1 MIQKQGVAH
10 MKESRFKNLAEIFW
24 VATKLGLTSFGGPQ
38 AHLGYFHEEY
48 VKKRKWL
55 DEKSYADLMAL
66 AQFLPGPSSSQVGM
80 GVGSARGG
88 VLGGLAA
95 FLGFTWPSALILA
108 LFAIFAGELDPD
120 AHLWLNGLRIVS
132 LAVVLHAA
140 LGMATKLTPDHKT
153 KAIALGALVTMLIW
167 QSRMTQVTI
176 LIVAGLIGF
185 LFFKTPLHV
194 EGKNTAFKVS
204 KAFGATCLILF
215 FLLLFA
221 VPFLAVTFD
230 SWWLTLF
237 DPIFRSGALVFGGG
251 HVVLPLLEAEFV
263 PTGLMSSDIFLAGF
277 GLTQAMPGPLFTFA
291 SYIGAV
297 MNGFLGALVGIVG
310 IFLPGMLLLY
320 GCLPFWDSL
329 RRNAIIK
336 RALVGLNAAVVGIL
350 LAAFY
355 HPIWRNSIFNPADFA
370 LFAILFAMLSFWKL
384 PPWIVVLTGAGVALL
399 PLIGGFLLGMF

>member
-1 MIQKQGVAH
+1 
-10 MKESRFKNLAEIFW
+10 MKESKIKNLTEIFL

-55 DEKSYADLMAL
+55 DEKSYADLVAL
-66 AQFLPGPSSSQVGM
+66 AQFLPGPSSSQVGI

-88 VLGGLAA
+88 VLGGIMA

-108 LFAIFAGELDPD
+108 LFAIFAQGLDVET
-120 AHLWLNGLRIVS
+120 HTWLNGLRIVS

-140 LGMATKLTPDHKT
+140 LGMATKLTPNHKT

-167 QSRMTQVTI
+167 HTRFTQVTI
-176 LIVAGLIGF
+176 LVVAGILGLI
-185 LFFKTPLHV
+185 FFKTPLHV

-204 KAFGATCLILF
+204 KTFGAACLVLF
-215 FLLLFA
+215 FALLLG
-221 VPFLAVTFD
+221 VPFLTNTVD
-230 SWWLTLF
+230 NSWLTLF

-251 HVVLPLLEAEFV
+251 YVVLPLLEAELV
-263 PTGLMSSDIFLAGF
+263 QAGLMDSDVFLAGF

-297 MNGFLGALVGIVG
+297 MQGTWGALLGIFG
-310 IFLPGMLLLY
+310 IFLPGTLLLY

-329 RRNAIIK
+329 RRNAVIK
-336 RALVGLNAAVVGIL
+336 RSLIGLNAAVVGTL

-355 HPIWRNSIFNPADFA
+355 NPIWMNAIFAPIDFA
-370 LFAILFAMLSFWKL
+370 LFAVLFGMLAYWKL
-384 PPWIVVLTGAGVALL
+384 PPWIVVIAGAFGGL
-399 PLIGGFLLGMF
+399 LIGWV

>member
-1 MIQKQGVAH
+1 
-10 MKESRFKNLAEIFW
+10 MKENKFKNQIEIFW

-66 AQFLPGPSSSQVGM
+66 AQFLPGPSSSQVGI

-88 VLGGLAA
+88 VLGGMMA

-108 LFAIFAGELDPD
+108 LFAVFAQGLDTST
-120 AHLWLNGLRIVS
+120 HTWLHGLRIVS

-140 LGMATKLTPDHKT
+140 LGMATKLTPNNKT
-153 KAIALGALVTMLIW
+153 KAIALGALVTMLVWHTRI
-167 QSRMTQVTI
+167 TQVTI
-176 LIVAGLIGF
+176 LIVAGIIGLI
-185 LFFKTPLHV
+185 FFRTPLHV
-194 EGKNTAFKVS
+194 EGKSTAFKVS
-204 KAFGATCLILF
+204 KTFGAICLALF
-215 FLLLFA
+215 FILLLVIPVITQRA
-221 VPFLAVTFD
+221 NNQ
-230 SWWLTLF
+230 WLTLF

-263 PTGLMSSDIFLAGF
+263 PTGLMDGDVFLAGF

-297 MNGFLGALVGIVG
+297 MHGMLGALVGIVG
-310 IFLPGMLLLY
+310 IFLPGILLLY

-329 RRNAIIK
+329 RRNAVIK
-336 RALVGLNAAVVGIL
+336 RALIGLNAAVVGTL

-355 HPIWRNSIFNPADFA
+355 NPIWTNSIFDPIDFA
-370 LFAILFAMLSFWKL
+370 LFAILYGMLSFWKL
-384 PPWIVVLTGAGVALL
+384 PPWIVVIAGAGGGL
-399 PLIGGFLLGMF
+399 LIGMI

>member
-1 MIQKQGVAH
+1 
-10 MKESRFKNLAEIFW
+10 MKENKFKNLIEIFW

-66 AQFLPGPSSSQVGM
+66 AQFLPGPSSSQVGI

-88 VLGGLAA
+88 VLGGIMA

-108 LFAIFAGELDPD
+108 LFALFAQGLDVET
-120 AHLWLNGLRIVS
+120 HTWLNGLRIVS
-132 LAVVLHAA
+132 LAVVLYAA
-140 LGMATKLTPDHKT
+140 LGMATKLTPNNKT
-153 KAIALGALVTMLIW
+153 KAIALGALFTMLIW
-167 QSRMTQVTI
+167 QSRITQVTI
-176 LIVAGLIGF
+176 LITAGVIGII
-185 LFFKTPLHV
+185 FFKTPLHI

-204 KAFGATCLILF
+204 KAFGATCLALF
-215 FLLLFA
+215 FILLFA
-221 VPFLAVTFD
+221 VPVVSELVD
-230 SWWLTLF
+230 NRWLDLF
-237 DPIFRSGALVFGGG
+237 NPIFRSGALVFGGG

-263 PTGLMSSDIFLAGF
+263 PTGLMYGDEFLAGF

-297 MNGFLGALVGIVG
+297 MHGMLGALVGIVG
-310 IFLPGMLLLY
+310 IFLPGILLLY

-329 RRNAIIK
+329 RRNSVIK
-336 RALVGLNAAVVGIL
+336 RALIGLNAAVVGTL

-355 HPIWRNSIFNPADFA
+355 NPIWRNSIFEPVDFA
-370 LFAILFAMLSFWKL
+370 LFAILFGMLAYWKL
-384 PPWIVVLTGAGVALL
+384 PPWVIVIAGA
-399 PLIGGFLLGMF
+399 IGGFLIGMT

>member
-1 MIQKQGVAH
+1 
-10 MKESRFKNLAEIFW
+10 MKENKFKNFFEIFW

-55 DEKSYADLMAL
+55 DEKSYADLVAL
-66 AQFLPGPSSSQVGM
+66 AQFLPGPSSSQVGI

-88 VLGGLAA
+88 ILGGIAA

-108 LFAIFAGELDPD
+108 LFAIFAQELNADT
-120 AHLWLNGLRIVS
+120 HTWLNGLRIVS

-140 LGMATKLTPDHKT
+140 LGMSTKLTPNKKT
-153 KAIALGALVTMLIW
+153 KAIALISLVTMLIW
-167 QSRMTQVTI
+167 HTRITQVTI
-176 LIVAGLIGF
+176 LIVAGIIGLI
-185 LFFKTPLHV
+185 FFKTPLHV

-204 KAFGATCLILF
+204 KAFGTTCLALF
-215 FLLLFA
+215 FILLLI
-221 VPFLAVTFD
+221 VPAITQLID
-230 SWWLTLF
+230 NKWLMLF
-237 DPIFRSGALVFGGG
+237 DPIFRSGSLVFGGG

-263 PTGLMSSDIFLAGF
+263 PTGLIDGDVFLTGF

-297 MNGFLGALVGIVG
+297 MHGMFGALIGIVA
-310 IFLPGMLLLY
+310 IFLPGILLLY

-329 RRNAIIK
+329 RRNSIIK
-336 RALVGLNAAVVGIL
+336 RALIGLNAAVVGTL

-355 HPIWRNSIFNPADFA
+355 NPIWINSIFQSADFA
-370 LFAILFAMLSFWKL
+370 LFAVLFGMLSYWKL
-384 PPWIVVLTGAGVALL
+384 PPWIVVIAGAIGGI
-399 PLIGGFLLGMF
+399 LIGMI

>member
-1 MIQKQGVAH
+1 MQENKFQ
-10 MKESRFKNLAEIFW
+10 NLIEIFW

-66 AQFLPGPSSSQVGM
+66 AQFLPGPSSSQVGI

-88 VLGGLAA
+88 VLGGMMA

-108 LFAIFAGELDPD
+108 LFAMFAQGLNVET
-120 AHLWLNGLRIVS
+120 HTWLNGLRIVS

-140 LGMATKLTPDHKT
+140 LGMAAKLTPDNKT
-153 KAIALGALVTMLIW
+153 KSIALAALVTMLIW
-167 QSRMTQVTI
+167 QSRITQVTI
-176 LIVAGLIGF
+176 LIVAGIIGL

-204 KAFGATCLILF
+204 KTFGAVCLILF
-215 FLLLFA
+215 FTLLFI
-221 VPFLAVTFD
+221 VPVLTQMID
-230 SWWLTLF
+230 NQWLTLF
-237 DPIFRSGALVFGGG
+237 NPIFRSGALVFGGG

-263 PTGLMSSDIFLAGF
+263 PTGLMYGDVFLAGF

-297 MNGFLGALVGIVG
+297 MHGAIGALVGIAG
-310 IFLPGMLLLY
+310 IFLPGILLLY

-329 RRNAIIK
+329 RRNSVIK
-336 RALVGLNAAVVGIL
+336 RALIGLNAAVVGTL

-355 HPIWRNSIFNPADFA
+355 SPIWMNSIFEPIDFA
-370 LFAILFAMLSFWKL
+370 LFAVLFGMLSFWKL
-384 PPWIVVLTGAGVALL
+384 PPWIVVISGAL
-399 PLIGGFLLGMF
+399 GGFLIGII

>member
-1 MIQKQGVAH
+1 MQENK
-10 MKESRFKNLAEIFW
+10 FKNLLEIFW

-66 AQFLPGPSSSQVGM
+66 AQFLPGPSSSQVGV

-88 VLGGLAA
+88 ALGGMMA

-108 LFAIFAGELDPD
+108 LFAIFAQGLDTH
-120 AHLWLNGLRIVS
+120 AHTWLNGLRIVS

-140 LGMATKLTPDHKT
+140 LGMATKLTPDNKT

-167 QSRMTQVTI
+167 HTRLTQVTI
-176 LIVAGLIGF
+176 LIVAGIIGLI
-185 LFFKTPLHV
+185 FFKTPLHV

-204 KAFGATCLILF
+204 KAFGVTCLALF
-215 FLLLFA
+215 FILLFA
-221 VPFLAVTFD
+221 VPIINQLAD
-230 SWWLTLF
+230 NQWLTLF

-263 PTGLMSSDIFLAGF
+263 ATGLMYSDVFLAGF

-291 SYIGAV
+291 SYMGAV
-297 MNGFLGALVGIVG
+297 MHGTLGALVGIIG
-310 IFLPGMLLLY
+310 IFLPGILLLY

-329 RRNAIIK
+329 RRNAVIK
-336 RALVGLNAAVVGIL
+336 RALIGLNAAVVGTL

-355 HPIWRNSIFNPADFA
+355 HPIWTNSIFEPIDFA
-370 LFAILFAMLSFWKL
+370 LFAVLFGMLRFWKL
-384 PPWIVVLTGAGVALL
+384 PPWIVVIAGAIGGL
-399 PLIGGFLLGMF
+399 LIGLI

>member
-1 MIQKQGVAH
+1 
-10 MKESRFKNLAEIFW
+10 MKESKFKNQLEIFW

-66 AQFLPGPSSSQVGM
+66 AQFLPGPSSSQVGI

-88 VLGGLAA
+88 ILGGMMA

-108 LFAIFAGELDPD
+108 LFAIFAQGLDAS
-120 AHLWLNGLRIVS
+120 AHTWLNGLRIVS

-140 LGMATKLTPDHKT
+140 LGMATKLTPNNKT

-167 QSRMTQVTI
+167 HTRITQVTI
-176 LIVAGLIGF
+176 LIVAGIIGLI
-185 LFFKTPLHV
+185 FFKTPLHV

-204 KAFGATCLILF
+204 KTFGATCLALF
-215 FLLLFA
+215 FILLLVIPVITRQA
-221 VPFLAVTFD
+221 D
-230 SWWLTLF
+230 NHWLRLF

-263 PTGLMSSDIFLAGF
+263 PTGLLDGDVFLAGF

-297 MNGFLGALVGIVG
+297 MHGMFGALVGIVG
-310 IFLPGMLLLY
+310 IFLPGVLLLY

-329 RRNAIIK
+329 RRNALIK
-336 RALVGLNAAVVGIL
+336 RALIGLNAAVVGTL

-355 HPIWRNSIFNPADFA
+355 QPIWTNSIFEPIDFA
-370 LFAILFAMLSFWKL
+370 LFAVLFGMLAYWKL
-384 PPWIVVLTGAGVALL
+384 PPWMVVIAGAGGGL
-399 PLIGGFLLGMF
+399 LIGMI